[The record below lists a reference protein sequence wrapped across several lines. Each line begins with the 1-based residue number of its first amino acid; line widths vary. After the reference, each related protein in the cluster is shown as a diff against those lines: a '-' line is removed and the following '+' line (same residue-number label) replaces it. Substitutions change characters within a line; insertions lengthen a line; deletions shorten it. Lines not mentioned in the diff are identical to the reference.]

1 MLDKYQTQIA
11 MNPEV
16 ALIHV
21 SCDEAS
27 GDALAWARQE
37 GFTWPTIF
45 FSDLERAG
53 LTKYDAWPGEV
64 RLVDSEGSVLT
75 KDEKEAFATISLKN

>member
-1 MLDKYQTQIA
+1 MLEKYQTQIA
-11 MNPEV
+11 KNPEV
-16 ALIHV
+16 DLIHV
-21 SCDEAS
+21 SCDETS

-37 GFTWPTIF
+37 GFTWPTIL

-53 LTKYDAWPGEV
+53 LTQYEAWPGEV
-64 RLVDSEGSVLT
+64 RLVDREGVVLT